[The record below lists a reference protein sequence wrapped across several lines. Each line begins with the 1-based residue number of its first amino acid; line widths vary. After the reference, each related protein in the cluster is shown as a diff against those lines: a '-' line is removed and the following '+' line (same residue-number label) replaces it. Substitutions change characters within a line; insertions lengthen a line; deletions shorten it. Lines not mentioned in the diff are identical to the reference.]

1 MELISE
7 KEIAM
12 IALGTFNIICL
23 VVGVVAIVA
32 VVIMKKRS
40 S

>member
-1 MELISE
+1 MELISG

-12 IALGTFNIICL
+12 STFNIICL
-23 VVGVVAIVA
+23 VVGVIAIVA
-32 VVIMKKRS
+32 VIIMKKRS